1 MSTTETD
8 PYKAFNENLIA
19 DLRANGGKATSG
31 PFVGRPVLIL
41 TNIGARTGEV
51 RETPLAYSRDGE
63 RFVVI
68 ASKGGAPTHPA
79 WFHNLVANPEVKVEV
94 LGEEFKAR
102 ARVAEG
108 AEHDRLYAAQA
119 AEMPTFAEYQKK
131 TERKIPAIVL
141 ERIS

>member
-41 TNIGARTGEV
+41 TNVGARTGEV

-108 AEHDRLYAAQA
+108 AEHDQLYAAQA

>member
-108 AEHDRLYAAQA
+108 AEHDQLYAAQA

>member
-19 DLRANGGKATSG
+19 DLRANAGKATSG
-31 PFVGRPVLIL
+31 PFVGRPVLIM
-41 TNIGARTGEV
+41 TNIGARSGQP
-51 RETPLAYSRDGE
+51 RETPLAYTRDGE
-63 RFVVI
+63 TYVVI

-108 AEHDRLYAAQA
+108 EEHERLYAAQA
-119 AEMPTFAEYQKK
+119 AQMPTFAEYQRN